1 MILPVWI
8 VTLLT
13 LSRANANT
21 AIRPSSA
28 ETSTIQS
35 DERAAGSS
43 ETESMTI
50 LVTTDN
56 VRKSYENA
64 NLTNETEN
72 KINETENKTNE
83 LNNITNENE
92 NNTNSYETK
101 NMRKAYE
108 SILVTDEA
116 PKTR

>member
-1 MILPVWI
+1 MILPVWT
-8 VTLLT
+8 VTLIT
-13 LSRANANT
+13 LSWANANIAT
-21 AIRPSSA
+21 RPSSA

-50 LVTTDN
+50 LVTTEN
-56 VRKSYENA
+56 KTKSYENA
-64 NLTNETEN
+64 NLTNEN
-72 KINETENKTNE
+72 ENKTNE
-83 LNNITNENE
+83 TKNITNENE
-92 NNTNSYETK
+92 NNTNSHETK
-101 NMRKAYE
+101 NIRKAYE